1 MEDLGFQLGMW
12 GGGRV
17 VGHGGNSYGIIGCQ
31 VLSVK
36 SVTVADYI
44 LRSLISVVH
53 EFVFKTF
60 NLIQNVH
67 FLKIFFKNF
76 FPKLAQN
83 MDVHSH
89 L

>member
-1 MEDLGFQLGMW
+1 M
-12 GGGRV
+12 
-17 VGHGGNSYGIIGCQ
+17 
-31 VLSVK
+31 
-36 SVTVADYI
+36 TVPDYMYI